1 MQQLDIRSFDSTP
14 IHCYLWD
21 DVENPKGVVQISHG
35 MCEYAGRYHET
46 AQMFNEHG
54 YIVFADD
61 HRAHGNT
68 ETDENR
74 GRHPGDIEKKTVK
87 DLVFFYNWL
96 KDRYHLPQVLMGHS
110 YGSFLAQDFL
120 QQGTDVKA
128 VALCGTADMDGAQA
142 ALALLWPLELFAK
155 DWCPKFVNPVS
166 DMIFDARYKGEK
178 GPSQW
183 VTSDVARRQ
192 VFIDDPMAG
201 IDISVNFDWNM
212 IKAFGRIYKKEN
224 IARISHDVRIGIF
237 SGDMDPI
244 GGTKSSKAKKLLRRY
259 QKAGL
264 NAEIHIYKD
273 ARHELHNEKCRDE
286 YFRDLVG
293 FFDSAVKAAEPAK
306 A

>member
-110 YGSFLAQDFL
+110 YGSF
-120 QQGTDVKA
+120 
-128 VALCGTADMDGAQA
+128 
-142 ALALLWPLELFAK
+142 WRR
-155 DWCPKFVNPVS
+155 
-166 DMIFDARYKGEK
+166 IFSSRGL
-178 GPSQW
+178 
-183 VTSDVARRQ
+183 TSRQSRSAEPPIWTARRRL
-192 VFIDDPMAG
+192 
-201 IDISVNFDWNM
+201 SLCS
-212 IKAFGRIYKKEN
+212 GRSSCSQRTG
-224 IARISHDVRIGIF
+224 AR
-237 SGDMDPI
+237 
-244 GGTKSSKAKKLLRRY
+244 SSST
-259 QKAGL
+259 Q
-264 NAEIHIYKD
+264 
-273 ARHELHNEKCRDE
+273 
-286 YFRDLVG
+286 
-293 FFDSAVKAAEPAK
+293 SAI
-306 A
+306 

>member
-1 MQQLDIRSFDSTP
+1 MQQLDIKSFDSTP

-21 DVENPKGVVQISHG
+21 DVESPKGVVQISHG
-35 MCEYAGRYHET
+35 MCEYAGRYHEV

-74 GRHPGDIEKKTVK
+74 GRHPGDIERKTVK

-96 KDRYHLPQVLMGHS
+96 KERYHLPQVLMGHS

-128 VALCGTADMDGAQA
+128 VALCGTADMNGAQA

-155 DWCPKFVNPVS
+155 DWRPKFVNPVS

-183 VTSDVARRQ
+183 VTSDVERRQ

-224 IARISHDVRIGIF
+224 IAKISPNVRIGI
-237 SGDMDPI
+237 
-244 GGTKSSKAKKLLRRY
+244 
-259 QKAGL
+259 
-264 NAEIHIYKD
+264 
-273 ARHELHNEKCRDE
+273 
-286 YFRDLVG
+286 
-293 FFDSAVKAAEPAK
+293 SAAIWIR
-306 A
+306 

>member
-96 KDRYHLPQVLMGHS
+96 KDRYHLP
-110 YGSFLAQDFL
+110 
-120 QQGTDVKA
+120 
-128 VALCGTADMDGAQA
+128 
-142 ALALLWPLELFAK
+142 
-155 DWCPKFVNPVS
+155 
-166 DMIFDARYKGEK
+166 
-178 GPSQW
+178 
-183 VTSDVARRQ
+183 
-192 VFIDDPMAG
+192 
-201 IDISVNFDWNM
+201 
-212 IKAFGRIYKKEN
+212 
-224 IARISHDVRIGIF
+224 
-237 SGDMDPI
+237 
-244 GGTKSSKAKKLLRRY
+244 
-259 QKAGL
+259 
-264 NAEIHIYKD
+264 
-273 ARHELHNEKCRDE
+273 
-286 YFRDLVG
+286 
-293 FFDSAVKAAEPAK
+293 
-306 A
+306 

>member
-1 MQQLDIRSFDSTP
+1 MQQLDIKSYDLTP

-21 DVENPKGVVQISHG
+21 DVENPVGVVQISHG
-35 MCEYAGRYHET
+35 MCEYAGRYDEW
-46 AQMFNEHG
+46 AKRLNGRG

-74 GRHPGDIEKKTVK
+74 GRHPGDIEKKTVS
-87 DLVFFYNWL
+87 DLVFFYYWL
-96 KDRYHLPQVLMGHS
+96 KRRYGLPQVLMGHS

-128 VALCGTADMDGAQA
+128 VALCGTADMNGAQA

-155 DWCPKFVNPVS
+155 NWCPKFVNPVS
-166 DMIFDARYKGEK
+166 DIIFDARYKGEK
-178 GPSQW
+178 GPAQW
-183 VTSDVARRQ
+183 VTSDKARRQ

-212 IKAFGRIYKKEN
+212 IKSFGRIYKKES
-224 IARISHDVRIGIF
+224 IAKISPDVHIGIF

-259 QKAGL
+259 EKAGL
-264 NAEIHIYKD
+264 NAQIHIYKE

-286 YFRDLVG
+286 YFEDIVK
-293 FFDSAVKAAEPAK
+293 FFDTAIKQSQTQKR
-306 A
+306 

>member
-1 MQQLDIRSFDSTP
+1 
-14 IHCYLWD
+14 
-21 DVENPKGVVQISHG
+21 
-35 MCEYAGRYHET
+35 
-46 AQMFNEHG
+46 
-54 YIVFADD
+54 
-61 HRAHGNT
+61 
-68 ETDENR
+68 
-74 GRHPGDIEKKTVK
+74 
-87 DLVFFYNWL
+87 
-96 KDRYHLPQVLMGHS
+96 MGHS

-224 IARISHDVRIGIF
+224 IAKISHDVRIGIF

-293 FFDSAVKAAEPAK
+293 FFDSAVRAAEPVK

>member
-87 DLVFFYNWL
+87 DLVFYNWL
-96 KDRYHLPQVLMGHS
+96 MIATISAGA
-110 YGSFLAQDFL
+110 YGSQLRQLLAQDFL

-155 DWCPKFVNPVS
+155 DWCPEV
-166 DMIFDARYKGEK
+166 RQ
-178 GPSQW
+178 PSQ
-183 VTSDVARRQ
+183 
-192 VFIDDPMAG
+192 
-201 IDISVNFDWNM
+201 
-212 IKAFGRIYKKEN
+212 
-224 IARISHDVRIGIF
+224 
-237 SGDMDPI
+237 
-244 GGTKSSKAKKLLRRY
+244 RY
-259 QKAGL
+259 
-264 NAEIHIYKD
+264 D
-273 ARHELHNEKCRDE
+273 
-286 YFRDLVG
+286 FRCAL
-293 FFDSAVKAAEPAK
+293 
-306 A
+306 

>member
-128 VALCGTADMDGAQA
+128 VAALRNRRYGRRAGGSRS
-142 ALALLWPLELFAK
+142 ALA
-155 DWCPKFVNPVS
+155 
-166 DMIFDARYKGEK
+166 ARAVRKGLVPEVRQ
-178 GPSQW
+178 PSQ
-183 VTSDVARRQ
+183 
-192 VFIDDPMAG
+192 
-201 IDISVNFDWNM
+201 
-212 IKAFGRIYKKEN
+212 
-224 IARISHDVRIGIF
+224 
-237 SGDMDPI
+237 
-244 GGTKSSKAKKLLRRY
+244 RY
-259 QKAGL
+259 
-264 NAEIHIYKD
+264 D
-273 ARHELHNEKCRDE
+273 
-286 YFRDLVG
+286 FRCAL
-293 FFDSAVKAAEPAK
+293 
-306 A
+306 